1 MVRKIILVGV
11 MFVTSIW
18 IGTTLIPEH
27 VIAQTQASPPME
39 LNVPKILQPPQ
50 ETQSIDIAIDLTTKD
65 VTINGTQNAKVNV
78 RMFNEPEPVVRTVVK
93 YKDRVVNQGYPHT
106 KVMDNYIKSIT
117 GEPILNLDGK

>member
-1 MVRKIILVGV
+1 MVRKILIVSA
-11 MFVTSIW
+11 MFLTSIW
-18 IGTTLIPEH
+18 IGTTLIPEQ

-39 LNVPKILQPPQ
+39 LNIPKILQPPQ
-50 ETQSIDIAIDLTTKD
+50 ESQSIDVAIDLTTKD

-117 GEPILNLDGK
+117 EEPILNLDRR

>member
-1 MVRKIILVGV
+1 MVRKILLVGV
-11 MFVTSIW
+11 MFITSIW
-18 IGTTLIPEH
+18 IGTTLIPEQ
-27 VIAQTQASPPME
+27 VIAQTQASPPKE
-39 LNVPKILQPPQ
+39 LNIPKILQPPQ
-50 ETQSIDIAIDLTTKD
+50 ETQSIDVAIDLTTKD

-117 GEPILNLDGK
+117 EEPILNLDGR

>member
-1 MVRKIILVGV
+1 MVRKILLVGV

-18 IGTTLIPEH
+18 IGTTLIPEQ
-27 VIAQTQASPPME
+27 VIAQTQASPPKE
-39 LNVPKILQPPQ
+39 LNIPKILQPPQ
-50 ETQSIDIAIDLTTKD
+50 ETQSIDVAIDLTTKD

-78 RMFNEPEPVVRTVVK
+78 HMFNEPEPVVRTVIK

-117 GEPILNLDGK
+117 EEPILNLDER